1 MLSKPDEYSSL
12 ISPNNFGNG
21 CTDFDDLSNINPINS
36 INEDELIEQIFTDT
50 SNLSFLNNLNILQN
64 DVNNPIDDIYSFEK
78 IKQILLNCNNSNLN
92 DILRKMKTEKIDTD
106 QIYMKLMNINVIKV
120 RKQRKS
126 ENKIRENKIIFGQ
139 GRKKKID
146 LTERAHDKFSS
157 DNILKKI
164 KAILFKSLII
174 FSNNVLKSAN
184 INIKLKNIDYKNINK
199 LGKKNELDQFDMTI
213 EQLISKEI
221 SPKYTNFN
229 SHYNKEKITQ
239 ILEERKDNEAL
250 KSIFYMTYRQW
261 LDIFALK
268 INIINYKN
276 YRYLDG
282 LSEET
287 FEMIEKN
294 IPKIS
299 EILINIYSKDNI
311 EYLPYFL
318 FYLYNYEKLFLI
330 KRNRSKNKA

>member
-1 MLSKPDEYSSL
+1 
-12 ISPNNFGNG
+12 
-21 CTDFDDLSNINPINS
+21 
-36 INEDELIEQIFTDT
+36 
-50 SNLSFLNNLNILQN
+50 
-64 DVNNPIDDIYSFEK
+64 
-78 IKQILLNCNNSNLN
+78 
-92 DILRKMKTEKIDTD
+92 
-106 QIYMKLMNINVIKV
+106 MNINVIKV

-146 LTERAHDKFSS
+146 LTERTHDKYSS

-261 LDIFALK
+261 LDIFVLK

-276 YRYLDG
+276 YKYLDG

-287 FEMIEKN
+287 FEIIEKN

>member
-1 MLSKPDEYSSL
+1 
-12 ISPNNFGNG
+12 
-21 CTDFDDLSNINPINS
+21 
-36 INEDELIEQIFTDT
+36 
-50 SNLSFLNNLNILQN
+50 
-64 DVNNPIDDIYSFEK
+64 
-78 IKQILLNCNNSNLN
+78 
-92 DILRKMKTEKIDTD
+92 
-106 QIYMKLMNINVIKV
+106 MNINVIKV

-139 GRKKKID
+139 GRKKKVD

-276 YRYLDG
+276 YKYLDG